1 MSKKLKHQLS
11 AVFLF
16 EEMNFYLC
24 CGKSL
29 SLTFSRRAG
38 GGARKRNSDTRRK
51 RRGAGWSHFSL
62 FSPFFV
68 HSSVLSLR
76 HFLLLL
82 KFGFVKV
89 VTWICQNLTHVFLL
103 IVTWINQNWYMDFCC
118 QMDLSKLQHAFV
130 KVVTWICCPL
140 LNNNQDLKSYWS
152 FCFELKV
159 LNESKYSMPWVCFAV
174 GNVY

>member
-1 MSKKLKHQLS
+1 MQFCQKKLQRQLS
-11 AVFLF
+11 AVFIF

-51 RRGAGWSHFSL
+51 RRGAGWSHYSL

-68 HSSVLSLR
+68 HSSVLLIR

-82 KFGFVKV
+82 KFGFVNV
-89 VTWICQNLTHVFLL
+89 VTCISL
-103 IVTWINQNWYMDFCC
+103 CC
-118 QMDLSKLQHAFV
+118 YMDLSNCNMHLLKLLHGFAALCLTTN
-130 KVVTWICCPL
+130 KISNL
-140 LNNNQDLKSYWS
+140 IEASALN
-152 FCFELKV
+152 
-159 LNESKYSMPWVCFAV
+159 
-174 GNVY
+174 

>member
-1 MSKKLKHQLS
+1 MSSKKLKHQLS
-11 AVFLF
+11 SFFLF
-16 EEMNFYLC
+16 KKMDFYLC

-51 RRGAGWSHFSL
+51 RRGAGWSHYFS

-68 HSSVLSLR
+68 HSFVLSLR

-82 KFGFVKV
+82 KFGFVNV
-89 VTWICQNLTHVFLL
+89 VTCISLL
-103 IVTWINQNWYMDFCC
+103 LHGFV
-118 QMDLSKLQHAFV
+118 KLQHAFV

-140 LNNNQDLKSYWS
+140 LNNNQDLKSFRS

-159 LNESKYSMPWVCFAV
+159 LNESKY
-174 GNVY
+174 